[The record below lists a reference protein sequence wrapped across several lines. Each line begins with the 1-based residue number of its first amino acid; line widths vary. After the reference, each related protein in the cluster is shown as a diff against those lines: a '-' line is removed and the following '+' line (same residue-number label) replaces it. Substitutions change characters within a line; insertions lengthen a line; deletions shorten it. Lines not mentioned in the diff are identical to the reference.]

1 VQVALASNLT
11 VVCWDGAPFR
21 ANMWRWLSLVHRWS
35 PILPYLAEQPHE
47 IHEKDEPLKNMLA
60 YHAPRAHERMG
71 DMSSRLLGQSC
82 ACSACMK
89 CVIGATAFEILQ
101 VWTCREGLTG

>member
-1 VQVALASNLT
+1 MGHPNI
-11 VVCWDGAPFR
+11 
-21 ANMWRWLSLVHRWS
+21 MWRWLSLVHRWS

-60 YHAPRAHERMG
+60 HHTLRAPERMG
-71 DMSSRLLGQSC
+71 G
-82 ACSACMK
+82 SACMK

-101 VWTCREGLTG
+101 VWPCREGLTG